1 MNVVVVN
8 MCLTYLPSF
17 VVRLMKQFEC
27 TRTRRFGISV
37 IVGIYCDMNPSG
49 MTSCLKL
56 QQLAEVR
63 PNNHKML
70 LRIHCKLSLCKQ
82 RVHFRQGHRVVTMP
96 RRDEPKAMP
105 KPLPL
110 VLLSKCYKRCMKGV
124 KKLRNKMLSR
134 SKS

>member
-63 PNNHKML
+63 PNSHKNAPEDSLQTQSVQAESSLPPRPQGCDNAKKRRAKGYAETSSSSPAVEML
-70 LRIHCKLSLCKQ
+70 
-82 RVHFRQGHRVVTMP
+82 
-96 RRDEPKAMP
+96 
-105 KPLPL
+105 
-110 VLLSKCYKRCMKGV
+110 
-124 KKLRNKMLSR
+124 
-134 SKS
+134 

>member
-63 PNNHKML
+63 PNSHKML
-70 LRIHCKLSLCKQ
+70 LRIHCKLKSVQAESSLPP
-82 RVHFRQGHRVVTMP
+82 RPQGRHNAKK
-96 RRDEPKAMP
+96 RRA
-105 KPLPL
+105 
-110 VLLSKCYKRCMKGV
+110 KGYAETSSSSPAV
-124 KKLRNKMLSR
+124 EMLQKMHEMGQ
-134 SKS
+134 

>member
-27 TRTRRFGISV
+27 TRTSRFVISV
-37 IVGIYCDMNPSG
+37 IVGIYCNMNPSG

-63 PNNHKML
+63 PNSHKML

-110 VLLSKCYKRCMKGV
+110 VLLSKCYK
-124 KKLRNKMLSR
+124 
-134 SKS
+134 